1 MEASQK
7 VKNITIKTLDGTISI
22 RKPNGDMVQ
31 VSHKCADVNLE
42 MFHSLGVSKP
52 ILNYVIFCHQEESN
66 WPLEEGSKVK
76 DKFDEIFSS
85 AKYQKCLKNIK
96 EVRKAE
102 QDKAKLEKNNAAHY
116 KSDKEEVDR
125 KNKDLGKRNA
135 ELLRLK
141 TDIEKVGEKIKPIME
156 ALTDIKEEEKGF
168 EAVKIKLTGAQK
180 DFDNAKEER
189 EKLEKQITEILPE
202 SLDIEEIEQKKNG
215 IEKET
220 KRKEVEMKSLEETTS
235 EQEKE
240 LLKSEKQIQKNAAL
254 IGQALEEKKQFTRCN
269 KEKEKL
275 IEGTSEDLGL
285 VDDGDFVSLLDK
297 EEKKVLSQI
306 NNIKAQ
312 NKENYHKITDEIDKL
327 KSKKTGLEEKKK
339 RELTDRMTHNKEIA
353 ELKKQLH
360 DLEGAT
366 EKLARIKKDWE
377 VAGARLEK
385 EQSKYDLKALV
396 EEIEQEK
403 STLKELEGKERRI
416 KEERKGLDEKQSLLQ
431 KISHVEADMKLK
443 QTKLEKLSNKR
454 HSDFFQLFKVIPD
467 HKRLKAQWK
476 SMDEETE
483 SRRKH
488 LETTKANLEAELRS
502 KENNREDSNRII
514 AQKMSHKQKLET
526 AVGGVI
532 GPGEDLDEELA
543 KVKEDLEIARKEL
556 QVKEAGKFTY
566 RDMIKK
572 MQQMDCPACPTCNRA
587 FIKKDEADELMAD
600 LEELIGSIPNK
611 VKSLQAK
618 VRKHTERQDS
628 LLKISPDAHLLK
640 NLKKEIEDNGKKIM
654 AIDSEIKS
662 LNKKLDDD
670 EDLDLVSN
678 TASILKQVSE
688 DVQSIDS
695 LSKEVEALRES
706 KEELELQ
713 VEGGVGRDIEDVRR
727 EEEEISEK
735 IRIVRKNMDQCQ
747 ETVSTQSALINDLE
761 SKKNKLTER
770 KLDIEGQQQQR
781 ANMMDKKTE
790 LETKVSKT
798 ESEIKKCDQDLEP
811 VREELEE
818 TESKKRK
825 LTQEGDKAVET
836 VQLKMRKVQNVSESL
851 KKLVESIKKYEEDG
865 KHEELEKLCK
875 DKEDIEQIIQDLR
888 FEKKETEEKSSE
900 LRVDISNQESRR
912 RMYDDN
918 IRFREYKEKEKKFE
932 RQIKRQNKELEDMD
946 WKKVVD
952 KKSKLTKEYHK
963 LFAEQSE
970 KEGQVAELTRTIKS
984 IERELQDP
992 KWKDASKNYKE
1003 QTIKHKL
1010 RTEMV
1015 SDLNKY
1021 WKALNCAIL
1030 KFHSQKMKV
1039 VNKIIRELWKQT
1051 YKGND
1056 IDYIEIKTDDGFD
1069 GPNYGAEKR
1078 KVHNYRVV
1086 MFKHDAELDMRGR
1099 CSAGQKVLACLII
1112 RLALAETF
1120 SANCGVIA
1128 LDEPTTNLDRE
1139 NIESLANALADLV
1152 LKRSQQRNFQLVV
1165 ITHDEDFIEQLSRCD
1180 AVQHFQRVSRNHR
1193 GLSMIRKENVNNLE
1207 AS

>member
-7 VKNITIKTLDGTISI
+7 VKNISVKTLDGTISI
-22 RKPNGDMVQ
+22 LKPNKEIVQ
-31 VSHKCADVNLE
+31 MSHKCADVNLE

-135 ELLRLK
+135 ELARLK
-141 TDIEKVGEKIKPIME
+141 TDIEKVGEKIEPIME
-156 ALTDIKEEEKGF
+156 ALNDIKEEEKGF

-202 SLDIEEIEQKKNG
+202 SLDMEEIEQKKNG

-220 KRKEVEMKSLEETTS
+220 KRKEVEMKALEETIS
-235 EQEKE
+235 EQEQE
-240 LLKSEKQIQKNAAL
+240 LLKSEKQIQKNAAH
-254 IGQALEEKKQFTRCN
+254 IGKALEEKKQFVKCN
-269 KEKEKL
+269 KDKEML
-275 IEGTSEDLGL
+275 IERTSEDLGL
-285 VDDGDFVSLLDK
+285 FDDGDFVSLLDK
-297 EEKKVLSQI
+297 EEKKVLGQI

-312 NKENYHKITDEIDKL
+312 NKENDHKITDEIDKL

-339 RELTDRMTHNKEIA
+339 REQTDMVAHKREIA
-353 ELKKQLH
+353 VLIKQLN

-366 EKLARIKKDWE
+366 EKLDRIKKDWE
-377 VAGARLEK
+377 DAGVRLEK
-385 EQSKYDLKALV
+385 EKSKYDLKALA
-396 EEIEQEK
+396 EEIDQEK
-403 STLKELEGKERRI
+403 STLKDLEGKERRI
-416 KEERKGLDEKQSLLQ
+416 KEERKGLDEKQTVLQ
-431 KISHVEADMKLK
+431 KISHIKADMKQK

-454 HSDFFQLFKVIPD
+454 HSDFLQLFEVIPD
-467 HKRLKAQWK
+467 HKRLKTQWK

-483 SRRKH
+483 SSRKH
-488 LETTKANLEAELRS
+488 LETTKANLEAELKS
-502 KENNREDSNRII
+502 KTNNRKDSNKIN
-514 AQKMSHKQKLET
+514 AQKMSQKQKLET

-532 GPGEDLDEELA
+532 GPEEDLDEELA
-543 KVKEDLEIARKEL
+543 KVKEDLEMARKDL

-587 FIKKDEADELMAD
+587 FIKKEEADELMAD

-611 VKSLQAK
+611 VKSLQTK
-618 VRKHTERQDS
+618 VKKLSERQDS

-640 NLKKEIEDNGKKIM
+640 NLKKEIEDNGKKIKD
-654 AIDSEIKS
+654 IDSEIQS
-662 LNKKLDDD
+662 LKKKLDDD

-688 DVQSIDS
+688 DVQIIDS

-747 ETVSTQSALINDLE
+747 ETVSSQSALINELE

-781 ANMMDKKTE
+781 SNMMDKKTE

-798 ESEIKKCDQDLEP
+798 ESEIKKCNQDLVP
-811 VREELEE
+811 VKEELEE
-818 TESKKRK
+818 IESRKRK

-836 VQLKMRKVQNVSESL
+836 IQLKLRNVQNVAESL
-851 KKLVESIKKYEEDG
+851 KKLVASIKMYEEDG
-865 KHEELEKLCK
+865 KHEELEKLRK

-888 FEKKETEEKSSE
+888 LEKKETEEKMSE

-912 RMYDDN
+912 RMFDDN

-952 KKSKLTKEYHK
+952 KKSKLTKEYHS
-963 LFAEQSE
+963 LFAEKSE

-992 KWKDASKNYKE
+992 KWKNAAKNFKE

-1021 WKALNCAIL
+1021 YKALDFAIL

-1069 GPNYGAEKR
+1069 GPNHGAEKR

-1086 MFKHDAELDMRGR
+1086 MFKQDAELDMRGR

-1152 LKRSQQRNFQLVV
+1152 MKRSQQRNFQLVV

-1180 AVQHFQRVSRNHR
+1180 AVQHFQRVSRNQR